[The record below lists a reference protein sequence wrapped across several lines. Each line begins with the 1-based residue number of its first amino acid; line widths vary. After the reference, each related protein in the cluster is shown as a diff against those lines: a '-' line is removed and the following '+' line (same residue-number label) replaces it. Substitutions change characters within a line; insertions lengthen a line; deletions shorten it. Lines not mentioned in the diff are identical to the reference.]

1 LSIFDQV
8 LQTWIWTLE
17 LHRILT
23 RIGADLKV
31 VTDRAANKF
40 RPSKCIACSG
50 RTKIILN
57 HAQRAG
63 HGSDSLFQQTEEPT
77 SAKSWERWENHV
89 FNNKTELFE
98 LSFEPLT
105 LQRNLA
111 RADTEM
117 FMRPF
122 TFHLGAA
129 LSIVI
134 LKQLHAASLQLPC
147 SFRWYTYHSDS
158 WDECEHEG
166 AASQQKET
174 PDLLI

>member
-1 LSIFDQV
+1 MRNV
-8 LQTWIWTLE
+8 LDTVPIPFFSKLKSQPQRSHGKDGKIMCST
-17 LHRILT
+17 T
-23 RIGADLKV
+23 R
-31 VTDRAANKF
+31 
-40 RPSKCIACSG
+40 
-50 RTKIILN
+50 LN
-57 HAQRAG
+57 
-63 HGSDSLFQQTEEPT
+63 S
-77 SAKSWERWENHV
+77 
-89 FNNKTELFE
+89 FE